1 MKYYQLNESQVKMI
15 QSKIDGQE
23 DQFKSLLSLTKKG
36 RVVLE
41 DSLPFTSFFR
51 CGRIFYY
58 CI

>member
-1 MKYYQLNESQVKMI
+1 MKYYQLNESQVKVI

-41 DSLPFTSFFR
+41 DSLSFYQLFR
-51 CGRIFYY
+51 VWKNFLLL
-58 CI
+58 